1 MDCLLAC
8 GGTMEM
14 VFNYGGVRFLGCA
27 LQFFLIFVVLS
38 WNVDVGGLVG
48 TMLQRLRINGTTFG
62 ELSIIWFIVFGF
74 GFSM

>member
-48 TMLQRLRINGTTFG
+48 TMLQRRG
-62 ELSIIWFIVFGF
+62 
-74 GFSM
+74 